1 MLITQTSPLL
11 LEPTKFRRP
20 QTIISV
26 ENIKHWLLS
35 NKREAIN
42 ATKTECLEN
51 IPSIHMINNPL
62 KRVEF
67 SKSLGVFFDNKL
79 AWTKYIDHIAKKIS
93 PAIGRLRR
101 VRPYAL
107 NDILK
112 NIDNALTHTLL
123 ITVMSF
129 GIDRLPK
136 LKNRTARVIASAN
149 YDIHSV
155 DILKLLH

>member
-1 MLITQTSPLL
+1 M
-11 LEPTKFRRP
+11 
-20 QTIISV
+20 
-26 ENIKHWLLS
+26 
-35 NKREAIN
+35 
-42 ATKTECLEN
+42 
-51 IPSIHMINNPL
+51 
-62 KRVEF
+62 
-67 SKSLGVFFDNKL
+67 DDKL
-79 AWTKYIDHIAKKIS
+79 AWTKHIDHIAKKIS

-101 VRPYAL
+101 VRPYVL

-136 LKNRTARVIASAN
+136 LKNRIARVIASAN

-155 DILKLLH
+155 DIETTTLTTKPLSKKI